1 MCVSLRRAFII
12 VLFIHFHL
20 ARINRQTYN
29 IGVKLRARALMT
41 LPDSTSQKFVL
52 LGQVARQDQTAGDVG
67 RVVTVFLDFSKTRTK
82 KCGES
87 DFEKWYARPANT
99 ECLMGHKV
107 CVVVICCF

>member
-1 MCVSLRRAFII
+1 
-12 VLFIHFHL
+12 
-20 ARINRQTYN
+20 
-29 IGVKLRARALMT
+29 MT

-52 LGQVARQDQTAGDVG
+52 LGQVGRRDQTKEIG
-67 RVVTVFLDFSKTRTK
+67 RVVTVFLDFSKTRTR

-107 CVVVICCF
+107 RGSVSASWECKG